1 MTTRDEDNATYIC
14 DMEHLC
20 SPEGQK
26 FLEQKYS
33 GRLKH
38 LKNYFGER
46 FTEIRLLDVGIG
58 YGMFLKALEELG
70 VSDLHG
76 MDPFARSI
84 EISSHNTSA
93 TLSEG
98 DITDENWPVEKGS
111 FDAITCLDVVEHLE
125 SPAIF
130 FERVTAYLRDGGIV
144 IVTTPN
150 GQLPYRMRSIPLIG
164 FKDRNPTHVNVH
176 PPKYW
181 RRLALENGFEILTEW
196 KGEYLTH
203 IRLIPKVL
211 MFLCRLLRL
220 DHRRIPFVNSFE
232 QSYGMI
238 LRPASDRDD

>member
-1 MTTRDEDNATYIC
+1 MTTRDDNNKTYIC
-14 DMEHLC
+14 DMENLC

-26 FLEQKYS
+26 FLAMKYS
-33 GRLKH
+33 GRLEH

-70 VSDLHG
+70 VRDLHG
-76 MDPFARSI
+76 MDPFVKSI
-84 EISSHNTSA
+84 EISSRNTSA
-93 TLSEG
+93 TLVEG
-98 DITDENWPVEKGS
+98 DITDEDWPVEKGS
-111 FDAITCLDVVEHLE
+111 FDAVTCLDVVEHLE
-125 SPAIF
+125 RPAVF
-130 FERVTAYLRDGGIV
+130 FEKVKEYVREGGIV

>member
-1 MTTRDEDNATYIC
+1 MTTRDDDNKTYLW
-14 DMEHLC
+14 DMENLC

-26 FLEQKYS
+26 FLATKYS
-33 GRLKH
+33 SRLEH

-70 VSDLHG
+70 VRDLHG
-76 MDPFARSI
+76 MDPFVKSM
-84 EISSHNTSA
+84 EISSRNTSA
-93 TLSEG
+93 TLVEG
-98 DITDENWPVEKGS
+98 DITDENWPVEIGS
-111 FDAITCLDVVEHLE
+111 FDAVTCLDVVEHLE
-125 SPAIF
+125 RPAVF
-130 FERVTAYLRDGGIV
+130 FEKVKEYVREGGIV

-181 RRLALENGFEILTEW
+181 RRLALKNGFEILTEW

>member
-1 MTTRDEDNATYIC
+1 MTTRDDDNVTYLC

-26 FLEQKYS
+26 FLDMKYS
-33 GRLKH
+33 GRLEH

-46 FTEIRLLDVGIG
+46 LTEIRLLDVGIG

-70 VSDLHG
+70 VRDLHG
-76 MDPFARSI
+76 MDPFVKSI
-84 EISSHNTSA
+84 EISSRNTSA
-93 TLSEG
+93 TLVEG
-98 DITDENWPVEKGS
+98 DITCENWPVEKSS

-125 SPAIF
+125 RPAAF
-130 FERVTAYLRDGGIV
+130 FKKAKEHLREGGIV

-181 RRLALENGFEILTEW
+181 RRLALENGYEILIEW

-211 MFLCRLLRL
+211 MLLCRLLRL
-220 DHRRIPFVNSFE
+220 DHRRIPVVNSFE
-232 QSYGMI
+232 QSYGMV
-238 LRPASDRDD
+238 LRPL